1 MEHSKTILLIDDD
14 RDIHI
19 ICKKYV
25 EGAGYHF
32 QSALNGAEGLEKI
45 QDQSI
50 DLILLDYMLPDV
62 NGLEIMKELKFNKK
76 YASANQIP
84 VIMLTVMAE
93 DITQQQTLLNLG
105 VQLYLKKPFGF
116 PELMNVIENIFI
128 HNTLQIRTEMNAS
141 QQQQLLEQ
149 IKSENEYLKLQLQQ
163 TNGLESVITSN
174 PEILK
179 ILDKIEKIAR
189 TDTNVFISGEPGT
202 GKELLARV
210 IHHKSRRQQAAFI
223 AIDCEALPPAVL
235 ETELLGIEASTHLGK
250 QSVKVGYLQLAHK
263 GTLFFDDIC
272 KMNPDL
278 QSKLLRIIQEKQ
290 FRPVGSSKLMDVDLR
305 IISAATGDPETAVQT
320 NQLREDLFYRLHVIP
335 IKLPPLRERK
345 EDLPLLVQHFIRD
358 FCHLNRRPLLK
369 FTPEAMQM
377 LKNYQWPG
385 NVREL
390 QNVVER
396 VISLANTELIHPEDL
411 PEHILNH
418 SELQA
423 FLPAPEMS
431 LKEARKNWMEKF
443 ERNYLI
449 ELLTRC
455 NGNISEVARLA
466 RSNRMTV
473 YRMIKN
479 YRIATNKFVKK

>member
-25 EGAGYHF
+25 EGAGYNF
-32 QSALNGAEGLEKI
+32 QSALTGAEGLEKLLTH
-45 QDQSI
+45 SI
-50 DLILLDYMLPDV
+50 DLILLDYMLPDL
-62 NGLEIMKELKFNKK
+62 NGLEVFKELKFNKK
-76 YASANQIP
+76 FEQVNQIP
-84 VIMLTVMAE
+84 VIMLTVIAE
-93 DITQQQTLLNLG
+93 DASQQQTLLNMG
-105 VQLYLKKPFGF
+105 VQLYLKKPYGF
-116 PELMNVIENIFI
+116 PELMNIIENIFI
-128 HNTLQIRTEMNAS
+128 HNTLQIRTGLNTL

-149 IKSENEYLKLQLQQ
+149 IKSENEYLKLQLQK
-163 TNGLESVITSN
+163 TNGLENIITSN
-174 PEILK
+174 PAMLN
-179 ILDKIEKIAR
+179 ILDKIDKIAR
-189 TDTNVFISGEPGT
+189 TDTNVFISGESGT
-202 GKELLARV
+202 GKELIARV
-210 IHHKSRRQQAAFI
+210 IHQKSRRQQAAFI

-235 ETELLGIEASTHLGK
+235 ETELLGIEENNHLGN
-250 QSVKVGYLQLAHK
+250 QIAKVGYLQLAHK
-263 GTLFFDDIC
+263 GTLFFDEIC

-278 QSKLLRIIQEKQ
+278 QSKLLRIIQEKK
-290 FRPVGSSKLMDVDLR
+290 FRPVGSSKLLDVNLR
-305 IISAATGDPETAVQT
+305 IISAATCDPATAVQE
-320 NQLREDLFYRLHVIP
+320 NQLREDLYYRLHVIP

-345 EDLPLLVQHFIRD
+345 EDLPFLVQHFIHN
-358 FCHLNRRPLLK
+358 FCHVNGRPRLK
-369 FTPEAMQM
+369 FTPESMQI

-396 VISLANTELIHPEDL
+396 VISLANTEVIHPEDL

-418 SELQA
+418 SEFQA

-466 RSNRMTV
+466 QSNRMTV
-473 YRMIKN
+473 YRMIKT
-479 YRIATNKFVKK
+479 YRIATNKFMKK